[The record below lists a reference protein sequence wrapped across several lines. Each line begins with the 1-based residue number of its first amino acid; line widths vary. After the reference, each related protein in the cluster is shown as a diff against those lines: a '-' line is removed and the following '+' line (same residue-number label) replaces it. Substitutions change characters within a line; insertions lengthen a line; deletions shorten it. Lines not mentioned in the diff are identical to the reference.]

1 MSIHQLTTLAGTASK
16 PYLLRGNQ
24 QVTDQI
30 HYGAAPAAGG
40 SRAGGGL
47 AGPGRGGGD
56 GTDSFGEK
64 TSPSGY
70 SGWRNQPQVLGQRL
84 GVVKLFFFSFARE
97 RRRGCW
103 ESCGQVVDA
112 VGSPSAPCPWWVLG
126 GDRLRRKKKGFHAL
140 QVVSPG
146 EKGQSA
152 KTLSSSHPPA
162 FGEKAVPALEGR
174 DIFLCPSSPYKA
186 SSEVLPLVRL
196 SLSSEN
202 VKRKF

>member
-84 GVVKLFFFSFARE
+84 GVVKLFFFSFARDKATGMLGE
-97 RRRGCW
+97 LRAGSRCGWVPVGTLSLVGARGRPPPQ
-103 ESCGQVVDA
+103 E
-112 VGSPSAPCPWWVLG
+112 
-126 GDRLRRKKKGFHAL
+126 KKGISRTPSCQSWREGPVCQNPFFIPPPRIRGK
-140 QVVSPG
+140 SCPRIRRPG
-146 EKGQSA
+146 YFS
-152 KTLSSSHPPA
+152 LP
-162 FGEKAVPALEGR
+162 F
-174 DIFLCPSSPYKA
+174 
-186 SSEVLPLVRL
+186 LPLQSVFR
-196 SLSSEN
+196 SFAS
-202 VKRKF
+202 R

>member
-84 GVVKLFFFSFARE
+84 GVVKLFFFSFARDKATGMLGELRAGSRCGWVPVGTLSLVGARGRPPPQEKKRDFTHSKLSVLE
-97 RRRGCW
+97 RRASLPKPFLHPTPPHSGKKL
-103 ESCGQVVDA
+103 
-112 VGSPSAPCPWWVLG
+112 SP
-126 GDRLRRKKKGFHAL
+126 H
-140 QVVSPG
+140 
-146 EKGQSA
+146 
-152 KTLSSSHPPA
+152 
-162 FGEKAVPALEGR
+162 
-174 DIFLCPSSPYKA
+174 
-186 SSEVLPLVRL
+186 
-196 SLSSEN
+196 
-202 VKRKF
+202 

>member
-126 GDRLRRKKKGFHAL
+126 GDRLRRKKKGISRTPSCQSWREGPVCQNPFFIPPPRIRGK
-140 QVVSPG
+140 SCPRIRRPG
-146 EKGQSA
+146 YFS
-152 KTLSSSHPPA
+152 LP
-162 FGEKAVPALEGR
+162 F
-174 DIFLCPSSPYKA
+174 
-186 SSEVLPLVRL
+186 LPLQSVFR
-196 SLSSEN
+196 SFAS
-202 VKRKF
+202 R